1 MRPTQRNSFGSK
13 LPQIMNAT
21 SQQVTASP
29 VVRSMTANLLLPQTA
44 QYLTFMLAGEMF
56 AVGILG
62 VNEILEYQ
70 SVTEVPMMPAYVR
83 GVINRRGTAVP
94 VIDLV
99 VRFGKPSSA
108 VGKRTCIVIVECG
121 SADRRQVLGIVV
133 DAVNAVLDI
142 SAAEIE
148 PAPDFGAHIRRDFI
162 QGMGR
167 INEKFVVLL
176 DLDHVLLH
184 DELNAIPIGREA
196 TI

>member
-1 MRPTQRNSFGSK
+1 
-13 LPQIMNAT
+13 
-21 SQQVTASP
+21 
-29 VVRSMTANLLLPQTA
+29 MTTNLLLPQTE

-70 SVTEVPMMPAYVR
+70 SVTAVPMMPAYVR
-83 GVINRRGTAVP
+83 GVINRRGTAVA

-99 VRFGKPSSA
+99 ARFGKPSSA

-148 PAPDFGAHIRRDFI
+148 PAPDFGAQIRRDFI

-176 DLDHVLLH
+176 DLDHVLSH
-184 DELNAIPIGREA
+184 DELNTVAIGREA

>member
-148 PAPDFGAHIRRDFI
+148 PAPDFGAQIRRDFI